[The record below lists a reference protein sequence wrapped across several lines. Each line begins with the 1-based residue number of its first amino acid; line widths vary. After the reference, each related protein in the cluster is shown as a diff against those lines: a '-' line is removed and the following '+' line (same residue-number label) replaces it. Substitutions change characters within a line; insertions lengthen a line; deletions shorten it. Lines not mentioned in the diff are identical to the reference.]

1 MQINVY
7 QKRSLVMLLPL
18 GLLAV
23 SSYALDKRIPLGI
36 SFDMQH
42 ILLQFFSLVMP
53 GLFAIAVSSLMP
65 TSNRFSQ
72 LLAVGFNYSF
82 LTCISKLFYQY
93 TFTQPTAIVIA
104 SLTATL
110 FLLPS
115 NDLDSDNDNITFFSF
130 LSKAIGILLTPLISL
145 ICFVVIIKNVEHS
158 ILITFTTVFIESTL
172 SCIFVPIY
180 EFMLTFGFSSV
191 LNSVVSVQTN
201 SETVNAI
208 LNSITLTNLVS
219 LPVIILTKALFSDSY
234 SRIFL
239 VFLALITC
247 LSAKIGSCISIELA
261 ILMFFFPGTLIAL
274 CLSSVVV
281 FFFCYNMQLQTFTSF
296 YMLYEPDLVLKNLT
310 LLHINTYHH
319 YAIALSVVCPILIQI
334 AFSKIGLLNLLK
346 DKFKSSDKIAGY
358 KPSQLTNP
366 DLQLIAILKALGGI
380 SNICNTSLIGNELYV
395 KVFKYKR
402 ISTFRLNLFGKNKIT
417 YLRAFSEVKFS
428 FGLNSQIIYQRLQ
441 NILSDSK
448 NYNQSYISLTRPF
461 DINEYLNN
469 LQENLNREQ
478 QHRLDPN

>member
-1 MQINVY
+1 
-7 QKRSLVMLLPL
+7 
-18 GLLAV
+18 
-23 SSYALDKRIPLGI
+23 
-36 SFDMQH
+36 
-42 ILLQFFSLVMP
+42 
-53 GLFAIAVSSLMP
+53 
-65 TSNRFSQ
+65 
-72 LLAVGFNYSF
+72 
-82 LTCISKLFYQY
+82 
-93 TFTQPTAIVIA
+93 
-104 SLTATL
+104 
-110 FLLPS
+110 
-115 NDLDSDNDNITFFSF
+115 
-130 LSKAIGILLTPLISL
+130 
-145 ICFVVIIKNVEHS
+145 
-158 ILITFTTVFIESTL
+158 
-172 SCIFVPIY
+172 
-180 EFMLTFGFSSV
+180 MLTFGFSSV

-296 YMLYEPDLVLKNLT
+296 YMLYEPDLLLKNLT

-395 KVFKYKR
+395 RVFKYKR

>member
-1 MQINVY
+1 
-7 QKRSLVMLLPL
+7 
-18 GLLAV
+18 
-23 SSYALDKRIPLGI
+23 
-36 SFDMQH
+36 
-42 ILLQFFSLVMP
+42 
-53 GLFAIAVSSLMP
+53 
-65 TSNRFSQ
+65 
-72 LLAVGFNYSF
+72 
-82 LTCISKLFYQY
+82 
-93 TFTQPTAIVIA
+93 
-104 SLTATL
+104 
-110 FLLPS
+110 
-115 NDLDSDNDNITFFSF
+115 
-130 LSKAIGILLTPLISL
+130 
-145 ICFVVIIKNVEHS
+145 
-158 ILITFTTVFIESTL
+158 
-172 SCIFVPIY
+172 
-180 EFMLTFGFSSV
+180 
-191 LNSVVSVQTN
+191 
-201 SETVNAI
+201 
-208 LNSITLTNLVS
+208 
-219 LPVIILTKALFSDSY
+219 
-234 SRIFL
+234 
-239 VFLALITC
+239 
-247 LSAKIGSCISIELA
+247 
-261 ILMFFFPGTLIAL
+261 
-274 CLSSVVV
+274 
-281 FFFCYNMQLQTFTSF
+281 MQLQTFTSF

-346 DKFKSSDKIAGY
+346 DKFKNSDKIAGY